1 MNDCLKDV
9 MVYIDDDARVRGKL
23 CSTSCPPPASNLRSA
38 SFYLIPPTPPT
49 TAKRPSSKDHRQT
62 SVESAPPS
70 VRVHAAPST
79 SLDLPSPS
87 TADGQATALAVDRG
101 RPGDRPRRRP
111 RTARRPPS
119 PSTADGQANALAVDR
134 RRPGDRGRPGVAA
147 ADAGL
152 RRPAAAD
159 VVELLASRRI
169 PLDGGGV
176 RRHVGNVGPAAV

>member
-1 MNDCLKDV
+1 LKDV

-101 RPGDRPRRRP
+101 RPG
-111 RTARRPPS
+111 
-119 PSTADGQANALAVDR
+119 
-134 RRPGDRGRPGVAA
+134 VAA

-152 RRPAAAD
+152 RRRAAAD

>member
-1 MNDCLKDV
+1 

-101 RPGDRPRRRP
+101 RPG
-111 RTARRPPS
+111 
-119 PSTADGQANALAVDR
+119 
-134 RRPGDRGRPGVAA
+134 VAA

-152 RRPAAAD
+152 RRRAAAD

>member
-1 MNDCLKDV
+1 MREC
-9 MVYIDDDARVRGKL
+9 AASSARRRVR
-23 CSTSCPPPASNLRSA
+23 RRH
-38 SFYLIPPTPPT
+38 PTF
-49 TAKRPSSKDHRQT
+49 ARR
-62 SVESAPPS
+62 
-70 VRVHAAPST
+70 PST
-79 SLDLPSPS
+79 SSRRRRQRPP
-87 TADGQATALAVDRG
+87 RG
-101 RPGDRPRRRP
+101 RRRKTTARRRSRARRRRCASTPRRPRRSTCPRRRP